1 MTARICFVR
10 HRFYPG
16 DARLDNQVAALRE
29 AGYQVDVL
37 CTRRAAEPRVATEAG
52 VRVYRL
58 PALAH
63 TRGGTLRYLLEYA
76 SFWLVCF
83 LALSTLQATR
93 RYRLIHVANLPDF
106 LVFAALIPKIAG
118 GRVLLDLRECA
129 PEMYH
134 TRFDVAWDSL
144 LMRVLIALEQASIR
158 FADAALTCTAQMRAA
173 FLARGAAPDK
183 LFVML
188 NAANPALFR
197 NPVLPNP
204 TIQSNSKFHIVT
216 HGTITK
222 RYGHE
227 VLLQALALAAPQ
239 VPGIHLEIMG
249 LGDRP
254 EWLTKLITALDLQ
267 EKVTIA
273 EFLPAQELVRRL
285 RRADCG
291 VVPVVKNVDTD
302 LVHTYKMNE
311 YMALGI
317 PAIVTR
323 TRAVEAYYDNTC
335 LEFVESGD
343 VRGLAEAMVRL
354 ARDPQRRYDLAQHAL
369 QAYKRYAAPKQKERY
384 TQVVRQLTG

>member
-1 MTARICFVR
+1 MTARVCFVR

-16 DARLDNQVAALRE
+16 DARLDNQVSALRE

-76 SFWLVCF
+76 SFWLVSF
-83 LALSTLQATR
+83 LALAILQATR
-93 RYRLIHVANLPDF
+93 HYRLIHVANLPDF

-118 GRVLLDLRECA
+118 ARVLLDLRECA

-144 LMRVLIALEQASIR
+144 LMRVLIALERASIR
-158 FADAALTCTAQMRAA
+158 FADAALTCTEQMRAA
-173 FLARGAAPDK
+173 FLGRGAAPDR

-188 NAANPALFR
+188 NAANPELFCD
-197 NPVLPNP
+197 PVLPDP
-204 TIQSNSKFHIVT
+204 AAASNGDFRVVT

-227 VLLQALALAAPQ
+227 VLIQALGLAAAEA
-239 VPGIHLEIMG
+239 PGIHLEIMG

-254 EWLTKLITALDLQ
+254 AWLVDLIAALGLQ
-267 EKVTIA
+267 DKVTIA
-273 EFLPAQELVRRL
+273 EFLPAQQLVQRL
-285 RRADCG
+285 RQADCG
-291 VVPVVKNVDTD
+291 VVPVVRNVDTD

-323 TRAVEAYYDNTC
+323 TQAVTAYYDEAC
-335 LEFVESGD
+335 LEFVASGD
-343 VRGLAEAMVRL
+343 VQSLAQALVKL
-354 ARDPQRRYDLAQHAL
+354 AHDPRRRYDMARAAL
-369 QAYKRYAAPKQKERY
+369 QAYERYDAPKQKARY
-384 TQVVRQLTG
+384 VELVNQLIL